1 MEQFYEQNVVNHNI
15 DERTKRTRL
24 LNILQMA
31 CIILAVFALM
41 TCIMFIGSKGFI
53 VYFAIC
59 ASVACPFI
67 LGAVIINRINKRTNT
82 EYDYTIDDET
92 LKISAVYYRNRRK
105 LKYNMKLRA
114 IESVGVFDSEGYKK
128 VEGRAQKKHLALV
141 NYEDEDKIVYILY
154 NSEKGRKIVFIEP
167 DRGFVIALKRG
178 VNAMTVFDKSI
189 SDFEKKLDKEDDA

>member
-1 MEQFYEQNVVNHNI
+1 MEQFYEQNVINHNI

-41 TCIMFIGSKGFI
+41 SCVMFVGSRGFI
-53 VYFAIC
+53 VYFGIFA
-59 ASVACPFI
+59 AVACPFI
-67 LGAVIINRINKRTNT
+67 LGAVIINRINKRNNT
-82 EYDYTIDDET
+82 EYDYTIDDEY

-105 LKYNMKLRA
+105 VKYNIKLRS

-128 VEGRAQKKHLALV
+128 IEGRAQKKQLALV

-167 DRGFVIALKRG
+167 DRGFIIALKRG

-189 SDFEKKLDKEDDA
+189 ATLEKKLDDEVEE